1 MRLRC
6 PRCPTDAVFERGFAR
21 IRRELSVSVEF
32 PEDAA
37 AAAASLAER
46 GPNVPA
52 GGGPEPRDAR
62 EIPFVTIDPA
72 GSMDL
77 DQAYAAE
84 PLESGIRVYYAIAD
98 VAGFVSENDPIAGAA
113 RRRGVTLY
121 FPDVRASL
129 HPEVLSEG
137 AASLL
142 PGQDRQAILWQI
154 DLDADGQ
161 RDRVHVER
169 ALVRSREALS
179 YVEAQARI
187 DRGVADESLALLEPI
202 GELRQELERQRGAVS
217 LNLPSQEVVRGEGGY
232 ELAYDSS
239 LPIEG
244 WNAQVSLLCGMAAA
258 RLMLDGGV
266 GFLRTLPATDG
277 REIARLRR
285 IARALGIEWAE
296 DTPYAERLRSIRGA
310 SPQEAAFLQQAVT
323 VFRGAGYVG
332 FDGAPPALD
341 FHGAIAAPYAH
352 VTAPLRRVG
361 DRYANEVVLALA
373 AGREPPA
380 WAREGLAGLP
390 SVLGDAQRRSRSAER
405 ATIDFVEAVVLSD
418 RVGQVFAAEVV
429 DVRDDDVRV
438 QLRDPAVVAKLQGK
452 AELGSRVEVKVA
464 AVDLDA
470 RSVALELLP

>member
-1 MRLRC
+1 MRLLC

-37 AAAASLAER
+37 TAAAALAER
-46 GPNVPA
+46 GPSVPT

-77 DQAYAAE
+77 GQAYAAE
-84 PLESGIRVYYAIAD
+84 RLESGIRVYYAIAD
-98 VAGFVSENDPIAGAA
+98 LAGFVSESDPIAGAA

-121 FPDVRASL
+121 FPDVRALL

-154 DLDADGQ
+154 DLDADGKP
-161 RDRVHVER
+161 DRVHVER

-187 DRGVADESLALLEPI
+187 DGGLADESLALLQPI
-202 GELRQELERQRGAVS
+202 GELREELERQRGAVS

-232 ELAYDSS
+232 ELVYDSS

-258 RLMLDGGV
+258 QLMLDGGV
-266 GFLRTLPATDG
+266 GFLRTLPVRDE
-277 REIARLRR
+277 REIERLRR
-285 IARALGIEWAE
+285 IARALGIEWA

-323 VFRGAGYVG
+323 VFRGAGYVE
-332 FDGAPPALD
+332 FDGEPPSLH

-361 DRYANEVVLALA
+361 DRYANEVSSWRSPQVASRQR
-373 AGREPPA
+373 GRAKGSLDFLRYLEMRSGGADQPRGRSSISSRPSCSVIVS
-380 WAREGLAGLP
+380 ARCLRPRSSTCGTTMSAFSCASLP
-390 SVLGDAQRRSRSAER
+390 
-405 ATIDFVEAVVLSD
+405 
-418 RVGQVFAAEVV
+418 
-429 DVRDDDVRV
+429 
-438 QLRDPAVVAKLQGK
+438 
-452 AELGSRVEVKVA
+452 
-464 AVDLDA
+464 
-470 RSVALELLP
+470 

>member
-1 MRLRC
+1 MRLLC

-37 AAAASLAER
+37 TAAAALAER
-46 GPNVPA
+46 GPSVPT

-84 PLESGIRVYYAIAD
+84 RLESGIRVYYAIAD
-98 VAGFVSENDPIAGAA
+98 LAGFVSESDPIAGAA

-121 FPDVRASL
+121 FPDVRALL

-154 DLDADGQ
+154 DLDADGKP
-161 RDRVHVER
+161 DRVHVER

-187 DRGVADESLALLEPI
+187 DGGLADESLALLQPI

-232 ELAYDSS
+232 ELVYDSS

-258 RLMLDGGV
+258 QLMLDGGV
-266 GFLRTLPATDG
+266 GFLRTLPVRDE
-277 REIARLRR
+277 REIERLRR
-285 IARALGIEWAE
+285 IARALGIEWA

-323 VFRGAGYVG
+323 VFRGAGYVE
-332 FDGAPPALD
+332 FDGEPPSLH

-361 DRYANEVVLALA
+361 DRYANEVSSWRSPQVASRQR
-373 AGREPPA
+373 GRAKGSLDFLRYLEMRSGGADQPRGRPSISSRPSCSVIVS
-380 WAREGLAGLP
+380 ARCLRPRSSTCGTTMSAFSCASLP
-390 SVLGDAQRRSRSAER
+390 
-405 ATIDFVEAVVLSD
+405 
-418 RVGQVFAAEVV
+418 
-429 DVRDDDVRV
+429 
-438 QLRDPAVVAKLQGK
+438 
-452 AELGSRVEVKVA
+452 
-464 AVDLDA
+464 
-470 RSVALELLP
+470 